1 MGDKFSD
8 VGNAIKNFL
17 TGVEDSIEGTIKG
30 LLILVADLGILYVYS
45 ECTQTVSGYVP
56 EVLDQEVEKIKQKYE
71 PLLKDPV
78 NTIGGIGQSI
88 CDTADEKGVAY
99 SSGYI
104 VTEVVTAL
112 LADKGLDK
120 IKNVAKTGKT
130 ADNVADIAEGAA
142 KGAGNAAEDA
152 GKAGKGL
159 EGAAKGAGNAA
170 EDAGKAGK
178 GLEGAAKGAESA
190 AEDAGK
196 VVESGG
202 KTFKFSDMTESEI
215 VKIVE
220 RYRKKAPI
228 EIPDTAKYKA
238 KSMADGYEQISYKW
252 NDGTYKYEVRW
263 HTRTSGAPEGQGNT
277 WVIQRTIPGN
287 GGKKPSTQFL
297 IGENEWVE
305 GWKWYD
311 AISARKNGTA
321 TQEQIKLYPL
331 SRTF

>member
-8 VGNAIKNFL
+8 AGNAIRDFL
-17 TGVEDSIEGTIKG
+17 AGIGDSLVGTVKG
-30 LLILVADLGILYVYS
+30 LLTLVVDLGLLYVHS
-45 ECTQTVSGYVP
+45 ECSRMTLGHVP
-56 EVLDQEVEKIKQKYE
+56 ETLDQEVEKIKQKYE
-71 PLLKDPV
+71 PLFKDPV

-159 EGAAKGAGNAA
+159 EGAAN
-170 EDAGKAGK
+170 
-178 GLEGAAKGAESA
+178 GAESA

-196 VVESGG
+196 AGKTAGKVGESGRESSIMDYSNRFADSLAEDFNPG
-202 KTFKFSDMTESEI
+202 VEVRDVVKEDMILVQFSSDAPNASLRYWTTIDEANGISTIEEYMDKMALSKEWGNRNVVKVARVKKGTEVTHAI
-215 VKIVE
+215 G
-220 RYRKKAPI
+220 
-228 EIPDTAKYKA
+228 TAKAQTK
-238 KSMADGYEQISYKW
+238 IS
-252 NDGTYKYEVRW
+252 DPR
-263 HTRTSGAPEGQGNT
+263 
-277 WVIQRTIPGN
+277 PGN
-287 GGKKPSTQFL
+287 GK
-297 IGENEWVE
+297 
-305 GWKWYD
+305 
-311 AISARKNGTA
+311 
-321 TQEQIKLYPL
+321 QILFSKFD
-331 SRTF
+331 SNWITEVRNIKE

>member
-8 VGNAIKNFL
+8 AGNAIRDFL
-17 TGVEDSIEGTIKG
+17 AGIGDSLVDTVKG
-30 LLILVADLGILYVYS
+30 LLTLVVDLGILYVDVRWKS
-45 ECTQTVSGYVP
+45 IVPIQVP

-152 GKAGKGL
+152 GKAGK
-159 EGAAKGAGNAA
+159 E
-170 EDAGKAGK
+170 
-178 GLEGAAKGAESA
+178 LEGAAKGAESA

-196 VVESGG
+196 VVESGKYSKYLEQLDNLPENKVNHIIEGSPRLGHDHRWDCLVEG
-202 KTFKFSDMTESEI
+202 KEWSKIKEI
-215 VKIVE
+215 ICNVME
-220 RYRKKAPI
+220 
-228 EIPDTAKYKA
+228 
-238 KSMADGYEQISYKW
+238 
-252 NDGTYKYEVRW
+252 DGTEYPSGSASCKVMNIKGYDVEVRFKRLSDG
-263 HTRTSGAPEGQGNT
+263 TVRIS
-277 WVIQRTIPGN
+277 
-287 GGKKPSTQFL
+287 
-297 IGENEWVE
+297 
-305 GWKWYD
+305 D
-311 AISARKNGTA
+311 AFVR
-321 TQEQIKLYPL
+321 
-331 SRTF
+331 

>member
-1 MGDKFSD
+1 M
-8 VGNAIKNFL
+8 
-17 TGVEDSIEGTIKG
+17 
-30 LLILVADLGILYVYS
+30 
-45 ECTQTVSGYVP
+45 SGYVP

-159 EGAAKGAGNAA
+159 EEAT
-170 EDAGKAGK
+170 
-178 GLEGAAKGAESA
+178 KGAESA

-196 VVESGG
+196 VVESGS
-202 KTFKFSDMTESEI
+202 KTGAGEYVAHGGGGGVTSTIKVNGRTVNFGHGGRHLEGTGLSVDTVNQALANEVSVLNLGTGQFHKGQIIVDGITIEYTSYGVSEGI
-215 VKIVE
+215 INV
-220 RYRKKAPI
+220 
-228 EIPDTAKYKA
+228 
-238 KSMADGYEQISYKW
+238 
-252 NDGTYKYEVRW
+252 GTY
-263 HTRTSGAPEGQGNT
+263 
-277 WVIQRTIPGN
+277 
-287 GGKKPSTQFL
+287 
-297 IGENEWVE
+297 
-305 GWKWYD
+305 
-311 AISARKNGTA
+311 
-321 TQEQIKLYPL
+321 YPL
-331 SRTF
+331 Q

>member
-1 MGDKFSD
+1 MCTGQNLAVDTVFE
-8 VGNAIKNFL
+8 GNEENYEACVVALQVLN
-17 TGVEDSIEGTIKG
+17 EG
-30 LLILVADLGILYVYS
+30 LLDLTTRGYQRNGSGSSSS
-45 ECTQTVSGYVP
+45 EA
-56 EVLDQEVEKIKQKYE
+56 EKS
-71 PLLKDPV
+71 D
-78 NTIGGIGQSI
+78 
-88 CDTADEKGVAY
+88 
-99 SSGYI
+99 
-104 VTEVVTAL
+104 
-112 LADKGLDK
+112 
-120 IKNVAKTGKT
+120 
-130 ADNVADIAEGAA
+130 EGAEISESGVNIR
-142 KGAGNAAEDA
+142 GAGD
-152 GKAGKGL
+152 
-159 EGAAKGAGNAA
+159 
-170 EDAGKAGK
+170 
-178 GLEGAAKGAESA
+178 
-190 AEDAGK
+190 
-196 VVESGG
+196 ESGG

-321 TQEQIKLYPL
+321 TQEQIELLDKGHWKE
-331 SRTF
+331 